1 MNAKQ
6 ARQEQWQQQQQ
17 QALHDAITSVKVAPY
32 RHQSLGGGSAVVVVA
47 RGPSAVCT
55 CDVC

>member
-6 ARQEQWQQQQQ
+6 AMQQEQQQQQ
-17 QALHDAITSVKVAPY
+17 QALHGATNSVTVAPY

-47 RGPSAVCT
+47 RGLSAVCT
-55 CDVC
+55 CAVC